1 MLQVLS
7 RHRVFAVY
15 LLSLGWLGASALM
28 FALYAKRGFEN
39 VMFIGSVMAGVTL
52 VYAGA
57 WWLARRVHPQWTASS
72 AAETAAPPQLTR
84 PWRLLLTLLVG
95 VYAFIVTKHFALTG
109 YVPIIE
115 ALSGASELDVSIVRQ
130 GGYFDLPGFMRYA
143 SDYSAKALGPA
154 LLLVT
159 YHFRSRLFWVV
170 LAIGVFYSTGLF
182 ARILP
187 IMLLAPLVLLML
199 TQRRWLHAAAV
210 VGLLCF
216 QLAFATAVASP
227 VIREALQLPEIGD
240 SAGSQADET
249 APHINLGSIKIPK
262 HLKLPPKRPDEDW
275 RRTSIVYSFYD
286 RMLLVPGQ
294 VIDQWFQFYAEPEQR
309 ESGCGYR
316 VVAPVLGCSYVPI
329 PSKLYAAFYQE
340 NVEQGMRGSLNAASF
355 MTEFA
360 NFGPAGFLLSALM
373 GGLLFAAVSLIYRDH
388 PLALPMNLPLIVIA
402 METSLLTAVNS
413 GSGWLVMTAIFVIF
427 FRLPAR

>member
-1 MLQVLS
+1 MLQQLS
-7 RHRVFAVY
+7 RHRVFAAY
-15 LLSLGWLGASALM
+15 LLSLGWLGASVLM
-28 FALYAKRGFEN
+28 FALDAKRGAAN
-39 VMFIGSVMAGVTL
+39 VVFIASVIAGVIF

-57 WWLARRVHPQWTASS
+57 WWLARRVRPQWTASS
-72 AAETAAPPQLTR
+72 ASETAGPAKLAR
-84 PWRLLLTLLVG
+84 PWGLLLTLLVG
-95 VYAFIVTKHFALTG
+95 VYAFIVTKHFSMTG
-109 YVPIIE
+109 YVPIVE
-115 ALSGASELDVSIVRQ
+115 ALSGTSEFDVSIVRQ

-159 YHFRSRLFWVV
+159 YYFRSRLFWVV

-187 IMLLAPLVLLML
+187 IMLLAPLLLLMV
-199 TQRRWLHAAAV
+199 TQRRWLPAAAV

-227 VIREALQLPEIGD
+227 VIREALKLPEIGD
-240 SAGSQADET
+240 SANQIGET
-249 APHINLGSIKIPK
+249 APYVSPGSIKIPE
-262 HLKLPPKRPDEDW
+262 HLKPPLKRPDEDW
-275 RRTSIVYSFYD
+275 RRTSIVYSLYD

-294 VIDQWFQFYAEPEQR
+294 VIDQWFQFYDEPEQR
-309 ESGCGYR
+309 ERGCGYR
-316 VVAPVLGCSYVPI
+316 VVAPVLGCTYVPI
-329 PSKLYAAFYQE
+329 PSKLYAVFYQD
-340 NVEQGMRGSLNAASF
+340 NVAQGMRGSLNAASF

-388 PLALPMNLPLIVIA
+388 PLALPMNLPLILIA

-427 FRLPAR
+427 FRLSAR